1 MDTWL
6 KIPRFIRFFIIGCIN
21 AAISFIV
28 FVIAALLV
36 GKEHY
41 QICVALQWFISSV
54 PSYFN
59 QKFFVFNTRGNYL
72 KEYLKC
78 CSTWGL
84 GWFLNFVLIE
94 IFVRYIIGNV
104 FISQFLSTGLVSVC
118 TYIIFKVFAF
128 KK

>member
-21 AAISFIV
+21 AAISFLV
-28 FVIAALLV
+28 FVIATFLV

-41 QICVALQWFISSV
+41 QICVALQWIISSV

-59 QKFFVFNTRGNYL
+59 QKFFVFHTKGNYL

-78 CSTWGL
+78 CSTWAF

-104 FISQFLSTGLVSVC
+104 FISQFLSTGLVSIF
-118 TYIIFKVFAF
+118 TYITFKVFAF